1 MAHSVRRELAQVTAA
16 PEISPGGR
24 GRDLSIDRHD
34 LPAQSLS
41 MGFRF
46 FRRVRILPGVTLNL
60 SKRGMSTSVGV
71 RGAHVTVGHGK
82 VRETAGIPGSGMFY
96 TTTQDAH
103 QTHAEAAGEAPD
115 SAVTSPRWTV
125 GSVVRAL
132 VLAILSAFALMIAII
147 WALGRG
153 HNR

>member
-103 QTHAEAAGEAPD
+103 ETHAEAAGEARD
-115 SAVTSPRWTV
+115 SADASGRWTF
-125 GSVVRAL
+125 GRVVRWLLLGILAL
-132 VLAILSAFALMIAII
+132 WLIAFGVIAAIAN
-147 WALGRG
+147 WPG
-153 HNR
+153 